1 MYWAVP
7 TSGTRLKVGVPVKE
21 GFTEFVKLKQFQD
34 TAEYNVTGFCADL
47 FRELLV
53 HLPFKIENPQYIPFG
68 DPATG
73 RSAGNYDDL
82 LTQLEEKKYDI
93 VVADVTILAERAQR
107 VDFSIPYLGSEVVML
122 RQVKYETCNYMW
134 IFLKPFSSDL
144 WLTIAISCIFMGA
157 VVRTLEHRANT
168 QLKIGML
175 VWFPL
180 ASLFLKDGSFVKEM
194 LTKRLD
200 FNVSKIKSYASVEQ
214 YHDALFKGC
223 HNGGVDAIL
232 DELPFIKIFL
242 DTYGETN
249 YKLQGSSYK
258 TGGIGF
264 AFPKGSALAP
274 HISLALLNL
283 TGSGEMH
290 AIMSKNFGPEYS
302 DSDYSFNSSSQVSS
316 IGTKSLAGLF
326 IISGSMAIL
335 ALVFSAPWFHQRF
348 SYVSTHYKLSCVYPS
363 PSSDVIDLSV
373 QSALEIRVECP
384 PLLLL
389 RTHSLCQLG
398 AKRTVL
404 LMMRLAKM
412 ILTPVQPDPV
422 FTAITRSLQQI

>member
-1 MYWAVP
+1 MIFSHSLKKSSNIGAPCEYP
-7 TSGTRLKVGVPVKE
+7 TKNWNAGLVSISLSFPERNMVASKWSKFVLVIWLFTAYIVMQSYTANSSSNLTVSRLHRPTNKLYCI
-21 GFTEFVKLKQFQD
+21 GFQ
-34 TAEYNVTGFCADL
+34 
-47 FRELLV
+47 
-53 HLPFKIENPQYIPFG
+53 
-68 DPATG
+68 
-73 RSAGNYDDL
+73 
-82 LTQLEEKKYDI
+82 
-93 VVADVTILAERAQR
+93 
-107 VDFSIPYLGSEVVML
+107 
-122 RQVKYETCNYMW
+122 
-134 IFLKPFSSDL
+134 
-144 WLTIAISCIFMGA
+144 
-157 VVRTLEHRANT
+157 
-168 QLKIGML
+168 
-175 VWFPL
+175 
-180 ASLFLKDGSFVKEM
+180 DGSFVKEM